1 MGLGQVL
8 YKVTGFMTKKVR
20 LNKCAELGE
29 FLTQRTIASGTKTSL
44 EDVSLFLQ
52 KTLSP
57 SKMKH
62 IKVAGDKNILREFL
76 AKEMGIP
83 EDYARLLAENS
94 TLSSAAKSPL
104 TGNALLDLRIADM
117 NASQAINTC
126 VHETQHLLK
135 RTSAIDT
142 KLSELYLK
150 IRGKKYTE
158 KFMQKYSEILNRK
171 AMSIQEMLMGKVLHY
186 NHGTEGFANGEA
198 LDVILSKTGCKDI
211 RQLREYLREMIR
223 KDIVI
228 PGCDKRNYK
237 VLKGIRSAL
246 KDEAN
251 SYKIGGIAEKNYYN
265 TSGITFS
272 GDTKAETISRL
283 YDETAKVLRGEA
295 RRQWVNNIKRF
306 FGLKPKEY
314 AIAPSFKK
322 STESFVSKE
331 SLSQMLEDGSITKEQ
346 FEFLS

>member
-8 YKVTGFMTKKVR
+8 FKATGFMTKRVR

-29 FLTQRTIASGTKTSL
+29 FLTQRTMQAGKTSL
-44 EDVSLFLQ
+44 EDVSFFLEQ
-52 KTLSP
+52 NLSP
-57 SKMKH
+57 AKMKR
-62 IKVAGDKNILREFL
+62 IKVAGDKNILRDFL
-76 AKEMGIP
+76 SKEMGIP
-83 EDYARLLAENS
+83 EEYAKLLAERS
-94 TLSSAAKSPL
+94 TLSSAAKSPV

-158 KFMQKYSEILNRK
+158 KFVQKYSEILNRK
-171 AMSIQEMLMGKVLHY
+171 AMSTQEMLMGKVLHY

-198 LDVILSKTGCKDI
+198 LDIILSKTGCKDI
-211 RQLREYLREMIR
+211 RQLREYLRDMIR

-251 SYKIGGIAEKNYYN
+251 SYKIGGIAEKNYCN
-265 TSGITFS
+265 ASGIAFN

-314 AIAPSFKK
+314 AIAPSFKR

-331 SLSQMLEDGSITKEQ
+331 SLCQMLEDGSITKEQ
-346 FEFLS
+346 FELLS